1 MNTAL
6 QVFSFET
13 FEVRALVDA
22 KNEIWVSG
30 LDVAKILGYS
40 RPSQAVTDH
49 CKYIMSLKALNLRD
63 SQLKQLLEEGLP
75 PATKWI
81 SESDIYRL
89 TMKSTLK
96 TAERFQD
103 WVTEDVLPSIRKT
116 GQYSM
121 QQFSSPEDLMV
132 GQAKLMLQVCETL
145 ASVQKR
151 ITTLEDRVN
160 EALPQDGTWT
170 ILAFFQ
176 KQGIKATLEERQF
189 FAKEAVKRC
198 KQQNILIDRVPDKR
212 YGFVNVYPESVLL
225 ELLKEFSE

>member
-1 MNTAL
+1 MNNL
-6 QVFSFET
+6 QVFSFENVEIRT
-13 FEVRALVDA
+13 IVLEDGEIVFVA
-22 KNEIWVSG
+22 K
-30 LDVAKILGYS
+30 DVASTLGYENTA
-40 RPSQAVTDH
+40 QAVRTH
-49 CKYIMSLKALNLRD
+49 CRKAKSLIELGCCSLAPTLDPQIKMI
-63 SQLKQLLEEGLP
+63 P
-75 PATKWI
+75 
-81 SESDIYRL
+81 ESDIYRL

-103 WVTEDVLPSIRKT
+103 WVTEEVLPSIRKT
-116 GQYSM
+116 GQYSI

-225 ELLKEFSE
+225 ELLEEFSE